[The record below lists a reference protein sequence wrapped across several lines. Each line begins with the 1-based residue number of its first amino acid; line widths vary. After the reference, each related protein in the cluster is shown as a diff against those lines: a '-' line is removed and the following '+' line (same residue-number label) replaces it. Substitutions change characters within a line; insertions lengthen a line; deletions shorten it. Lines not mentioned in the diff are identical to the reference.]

1 MRNVILPV
9 FVAVFLILI
18 GVSILNIQ
26 LWYSARINSANAAH
40 HAAKRID
47 AILEEARQ
55 ATTTALEVASRGC
68 TPEGQFQLGTE
79 AALKPHLRTILIIK
93 DDKIWC
99 SSLPGNRVLL
109 LNFNDMPDTRLML
122 IPARNTVNSR
132 PILAWQTRFPAGKA
146 VISISDVHIRDA
158 LSSNIQNTQFALV
171 VGDRTIG
178 TAGDVR
184 NTDLSRST
192 TAYFRSAE
200 FMFAIEYNLPAF
212 FSVKRMINQ
221 GAGLLIFILFVA
233 CALAWILLKYAN
245 KYTTPEDNL
254 RKAIENGEIV
264 PFYQPVVNGR
274 SGAIYGVEVLARW
287 KHPRLGLISP
297 VTFIPLAERTGLII
311 PLTQSLMAQVVLQM
325 NKITS
330 KLPDGFHIGI
340 NFSAS
345 HISSPQFMDDCLKYR
360 DGFQNKNL
368 TLVLEVTEREPL
380 HVDEQLIANLN
391 TLHPAVL
398 QLRWMILAPG
408 IQGCLIFM
416 I

>member
-1 MRNVILPV
+1 M
-9 FVAVFLILI
+9 
-18 GVSILNIQ
+18 
-26 LWYSARINSANAAH
+26 
-40 HAAKRID
+40 
-47 AILEEARQ
+47 
-55 ATTTALEVASRGC
+55 
-68 TPEGQFQLGTE
+68 
-79 AALKPHLRTILIIK
+79 
-93 DDKIWC
+93 
-99 SSLPGNRVLL
+99 
-109 LNFNDMPDTRLML
+109 
-122 IPARNTVNSR
+122 
-132 PILAWQTRFPAGKA
+132 
-146 VISISDVHIRDA
+146 
-158 LSSNIQNTQFALV
+158 
-171 VGDRTIG
+171 
-178 TAGDVR
+178 
-184 NTDLSRST
+184 
-192 TAYFRSAE
+192 
-200 FMFAIEYNLPAF
+200 
-212 FSVKRMINQ
+212 
-221 GAGLLIFILFVA
+221 IFILFVA

-311 PLTQSLMAQVVLQM
+311 PLTQSLMAQVVVQM

-391 TLHPAVL
+391 TLHARGFTIAL
-398 QLRWMILAPG
+398 DDFGTG